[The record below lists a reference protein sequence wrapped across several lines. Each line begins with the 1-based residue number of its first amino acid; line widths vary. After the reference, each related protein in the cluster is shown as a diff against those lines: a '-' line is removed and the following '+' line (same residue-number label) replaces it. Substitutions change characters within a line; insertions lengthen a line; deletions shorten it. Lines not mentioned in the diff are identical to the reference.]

1 MEQHFKRAHREQFV
15 YEACKLCQK
24 ECRTEVYNDHI
35 KNHNNRGRGSHFMD
49 PDELDK
55 LLISS
60 SNGEALVALTA
71 VIEKQQDFEKQYFS
85 RQCGV

>member
-1 MEQHFKRAHREQFV
+1 MEQHFKRAHKEQFV
-15 YEACKLCQK
+15 YVTCKLCQE

-55 LLISS
+55 LFISS
-60 SNGEALVALTA
+60 SSDEALVALTA

-85 RQCGV
+85 RHCGV